1 MAAMMTQAMKAMK
14 ALLKKRKAQK
24 AMKAEKAEMRA
35 RRDRRAAEDTLRWE
49 TEARR
54 VEAEVAESNA
64 RLLALIRNMTE
75 LQF

>member
-24 AMKAEKAEMRA
+24 AKKAEKAAMKA
-35 RRDRRAAEDTLRWE
+35 MMDRRAAEDTLRWE